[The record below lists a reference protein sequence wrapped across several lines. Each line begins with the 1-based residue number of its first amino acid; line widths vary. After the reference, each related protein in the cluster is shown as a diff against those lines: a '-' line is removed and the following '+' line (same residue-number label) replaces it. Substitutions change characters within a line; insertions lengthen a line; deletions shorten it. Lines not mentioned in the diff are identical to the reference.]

1 MRSRVCAKK
10 PEGPS
15 GCSPR
20 YMLSASDAWKR
31 PAARQ
36 CVGLRLGFF
45 EIGAGLLCS
54 PMSKVTTSFPNF
66 NGPVP
71 EDISVPLLHDKSHA
85 VTAVEV
91 LIPCCVHFPACE
103 AVHQDLRMRNVDLAY
118 SLRCERAAVS
128 CKNKMLLPSCMPQNS
143 DLPLQPHIC
152 EAANRTEVI
161 MPRLLSIIN
170 TANRTPQAQDKGP
183 EP

>member
-128 CKNKMLLPSCMPQNS
+128 CKNQHATPCAKTLICPSSLTSVRRP
-143 DLPLQPHIC
+143 I
-152 EAANRTEVI
+152 
-161 MPRLLSIIN
+161 
-170 TANRTPQAQDKGP
+170 
-183 EP
+183 EPKSSCHDC